1 MLMVSAHRD
10 AAFSANQ
17 FIMDYLKSEISF

>member
-1 MLMVSAHRD
+1 MVSAHRD